1 MSIRINPNTVS
12 TPRTLLEQKPSGV
25 STPPAGVQGPSASVP
40 ANGVRS
46 SGFQTKT
53 EAVNL
58 QGTSSAWTQDSVQRQ
73 LAVSSTYT
81 RLMEDAVT
89 ARALNALRVRDG
101 AALAALGSLLTSGK
115 FSLWPDKQAAL
126 EKLQQTQPE
135 LFTQLVTL
143 AQQLGSSAP
152 LPVVSTPDVAATQ
165 AANAL
170 TTARNA
176 YTHARDVVSVLD
188 QQLAAGLDALGP
200 ALTGAQKQA
209 YIEAFRAAHQADYD
223 RALQTEATLAA
234 SLLNPELDKML
245 GRDLHLAYASA
256 EAAQALAGG
265 AHSVDVLQWAARV
278 LNEANV
284 AQDMFEQTQTGV
296 SIPGWKGTSELH
308 APVDFAELQRLALGG
323 AAGELLAQANGDPQA
338 ALANFSALASAVGG
352 DPAKT
357 NELLSALNKASAGDY
372 SGLSQLLNS
381 ADPFTQGLGTAAA
394 VFAGLNARNATQ
406 QAAYGKFLKDL
417 AATPAGAKVL
427 GDALH
432 SLAGASLAAAEGSAV
447 PAQIAPTLSALTTA
461 LDSGTQTLDL
471 FSASSFDDGAQQA
484 LTDLSALADSGA
496 PAAAPQPETL
506 TESITD
512 LITDLGEEL
521 TELKSSQ
528 SAEEEKRT
536 EREEKSRDDEVR
548 QKEAREE
555 ETRELLEKVG
565 VERNLAKTLA
575 KGVEL
580 PKALS
585 KKVGLTPAQIA
596 SLAVSHPE
604 VFASARAAQH
614 AVEFAQACGMRGDNV
629 RKFFDALA
637 QDSANYLQKLSQEG
651 AALKEKDAEMR
662 ALVERSFPK
671 ARALLREAERAAA

>member
-1 MSIRINPNTVS
+1 MSIRINPNNVP
-12 TPRTLLEQKPSGV
+12 TPRPLLEQKPSGV
-25 STPPAGVQGPSASVP
+25 STPPSGVQGPSASVP
-40 ANGVRS
+40 ANKVNGT
-46 SGFQTKT
+46 GFQTKT
-53 EAVNL
+53 ETVNL

-73 LAVSSTYT
+73 LAVNSTYA
-81 RLMEDAVT
+81 RLMEDVVT
-89 ARALNALRVRDG
+89 AKALNALRVRDG
-101 AALAALGSLLTSGK
+101 AALAALGNLLASGK

-135 LFTQLVTL
+135 LFTRLVTL

-152 LPVVSTPDVAATQ
+152 LPVGSTPDAAATQ

-170 TTARNA
+170 TAAQNA
-176 YTHARDVVSVLD
+176 YTHARDVVNVLD

-223 RALQTEATLAA
+223 RALQAEATLAA
-234 SLLNPELDKML
+234 SLLNPELDKVL

-256 EAAQALAGG
+256 EVAKALAGG
-265 AHSVDVLQWAARV
+265 AHSVEVLQWAARV
-278 LNEANV
+278 LNEANIT
-284 AQDMFEQTQTGV
+284 QDMFEQTQTGV

-338 ALANFSALASAVGG
+338 ALANFSALVVGLGG
-352 DPAKT
+352 DTGKT
-357 NELLSALNKASAGDY
+357 KELLSALDKASAGDF
-372 SGLSQLLNS
+372 SGISQMLNS

-406 QAAYGKFLKDL
+406 QASYGKFLKNL

-432 SLAGASLAAAEGSAV
+432 SLAGASLAATEGSAL

-461 LDSGTQTLDL
+461 LDSGTETLDL

-496 PAAAPQPETL
+496 PAVAPQPESL

-521 TELKSSQ
+521 SELDSSE
-528 SAEEEKRT
+528 SAEAEKRT
-536 EREEKSRDDEVR
+536 EREEETRDAEV
-548 QKEAREE
+548 REE
-555 ETRELLEKVG
+555 EERELLEKVG
-565 VERNLAKTLA
+565 VERTLAKTLA
-575 KGVEL
+575 KSKDL
-580 PKALS
+580 PKVLS
-585 KKVGLTPAQIA
+585 KKVGLTPAQIQ

-604 VFASARAAQH
+604 VFASARAAQD
-614 AVEFAQACGMRGDNV
+614 AVEFARVCGMRGDNV
-629 RKFFDALA
+629 RKFFDALS
-637 QDSANYLQKLSQEG
+637 QDSANYLQTLSNEG
-651 AALKEKDAEMR
+651 AALEEKDAEMR
-662 ALVERSFPK
+662 AFVERSFPK
-671 ARALLREAERAAA
+671 ARALMRQVASDDRSAA

>member
-1 MSIRINPNTVS
+1 MSIRINPNNVP
-12 TPRTLLEQKPSGV
+12 TPRTLLEQKPAGV
-25 STPPAGVQGPSASVP
+25 STPPTGVQGPSASVP
-40 ANGVRS
+40 ANGVGG

-73 LAVSSTYT
+73 LAVTSTYT

-101 AALAALGSLLTSGK
+101 AALAALGNLLTSGK
-115 FSLWPDKQAAL
+115 FSLWPDKQASL

-135 LFTQLVTL
+135 LFTRLVTL

-152 LPVVSTPDVAATQ
+152 LPVGSTPDVAATQ

-170 TTARNA
+170 TAAQNA
-176 YTHARDVVSVLD
+176 YTHARDVVTVLD

-234 SLLNPELDKML
+234 SLLNPELDKVL

-265 AHSVDVLQWAARV
+265 PHSVEVLQWAARV
-278 LNEANV
+278 LNEANA

-296 SIPGWKGTSELH
+296 SIPGWTGTSELH

-352 DPAKT
+352 DPAKA

-447 PAQIAPTLSALTTA
+447 PAQLAPTLSALTTA
-461 LDSGTQTLDL
+461 LDGGTETLDL

-512 LITDLGEEL
+512 LITDLGEEI

-536 EREEKSRDDEVR
+536 EREEKSRDEEVR

-555 ETRELLEKVG
+555 ENRELLEKVG

-575 KGVEL
+575 KGAEL

-585 KKVGLTPAQIA
+585 KKVGLTPAQIQ

-604 VFASARAAQH
+604 VFASARAAQD
-614 AVEFAQACGMRGDNV
+614 AVEFARACGMRGDNV

-637 QDSANYLQKLSQEG
+637 QDSANYLQTLSQKG

-662 ALVERSFPK
+662 ELVERSFPK
-671 ARALLREAERAAA
+671 ARALLREADRAAA